1 MIQRNL
7 KKYNDLREIQQQDT
21 KNLFSQFLTI
31 LRLNSISDKPNA
43 FIKMINLFLCKVAD
57 EITRDVDFKI
67 NGIQQNGLRFQFADE
82 LIHQEVL

>member
-31 LRLNSISDKPNA
+31 LRLNSINDKPNA